1 MIRLLLVFISI
12 LSTCENCLKRLHRK
26 EILSSFLQ
34 LLIQIQNILVV
45 FFNFSTTRVVD
56 YSLTFEFCRL

>member
-34 LLIQIQNILVV
+34 LLIQIQNILVG
-45 FFNFSTTRVVD
+45 FF
-56 YSLTFEFCRL
+56 LTFQPPEWWIIH